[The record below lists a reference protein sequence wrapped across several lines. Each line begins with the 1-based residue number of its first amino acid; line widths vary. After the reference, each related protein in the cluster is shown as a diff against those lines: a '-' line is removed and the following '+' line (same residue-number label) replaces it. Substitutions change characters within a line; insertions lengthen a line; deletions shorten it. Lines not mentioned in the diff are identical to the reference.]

1 MFNSYVSQIMQ
12 LHSSNLV
19 EVMYK
24 MHVCVC
30 EITKIFSVE
39 IYVMLRILKSRLL
52 LQDNCPTPIES
63 CKRSLQGYFHSTSQ
77 QEHFR
82 STRIIAEV
90 MIAESKNQ
98 TNILDHDLL
107 APQSLKGET
116 QQPRPQEQEPR
127 TKNP

>member
-12 LHSSNLV
+12 LHFSKIWWKSCTNAG
-19 EVMYK
+19 
-24 MHVCVC
+24 VCD
-30 EITKIFSVE
+30 ITKIFSVE
-39 IYVMLRILKSRLL
+39 IYVMHWILKSRLL
-52 LQDNCPTPIES
+52 LQDNCQTPMES
-63 CKRSLQGYFHSTSQ
+63 GKRSLQGYFHSTLQ
-77 QEHFR
+77 QDHFC

-107 APQSLKGET
+107 APQSLEGET
-116 QQPRPQEQEPR
+116 RQLRPQEPR